1 MKNNRLTARLGQLL
15 IDAENEKIAP
25 NVVSDLAYEMLY
37 DADVDGLEAANL
49 SDNMQ
54 QLAQFIEPPA
64 DNEDMTLKSIQHY
77 LDQSMLTTVVTFAN
91 DRQINIFIQR
101 GMIFVADCSYDELSK
116 RIEADEVDTY
126 ESYDTVDGCDYY
138 KSSMYVSYINTAL
151 LYLSNRFL

>member
-25 NVVSDLAYEMLY
+25 NVVNDLAYEMLY

-49 SDNMQ
+49 ADNMQ

-91 DRQINIFIQR
+91 DRQINIFVQR
-101 GMIFVADCSYDELSK
+101 GMIFVADCPYDELSK

-126 ESYDTVDGCDYY
+126 ESYDTVEGCDCY